1 MFILY
6 DMMIILTSLLLTLC
20 GDNHT
25 GRGPD
30 SDRGRES
37 DGGGGGPGAGGPRRP
52 SDLAPQTV
60 LGSDIWAW
68 KIIQGVTSGRGL
80 GRVDLDL

>member
-1 MFILY
+1 MFTLY

-60 LGSDIWAW
+60 LGSVIGGLENTRCVIWL
-68 KIIQGVTSGRGL
+68 RPGL
-80 GRVDLDL
+80 G